1 MRVTKR
7 SGRVEDVKFDNVTNR
22 ISKLTEGLSNSVD
35 VTKVAQ
41 QVFSSIYDG
50 INTHEID
57 TLSAEI
63 CIGMITSDPDYE
75 ILATRITASN
85 IQKRAANNFHIAMRK
100 LHKAGIVTHE
110 VLEVSSKVKDD
121 IKPERDYDFGYFGLK
136 TLEKGYLQKIDGE
149 IIETPQYMYMRVAI
163 GIHGHDTE
171 RVLETYD
178 ALSKGLFIHATP
190 TLFNAGTPRPQM
202 SSCFVAGTAVF
213 TTNRGPVPIE
223 EVCIGDNVVTHTG
236 SIKPVLQT
244 HKNLLGDRTL
254 FDVKI
259 YKTPGFQVTGNHRF
273 WSITKEQLH
282 WKDEPQWNSIEHLRV
297 GDWISIPKTKLNTVY
312 EILDMYE
319 LLKDENG
326 TEHWTYSFEFDGT
339 KMRRLTHFTS
349 EYRPNGITL
358 KGEWFERYIK
368 VDEDF
373 AWFIGSWYGDGC
385 ITYQRSSAKSKR
397 TPTHRG
403 ISFAQNPNNTTFI
416 EKIEKIGCKYLGV
429 HACISKSKKRNCLS
443 ISFNNSAIG
452 NAFNILFGRWSSGK
466 FLWPNMYSWNRNM
479 VSAFIGGLV
488 STDGC
493 CTLRGNVTVQL
504 TNQPLIKS
512 IFHLSRSVGLDTSLT
527 VGSKPYKDRKQYIGR
542 IQFPWIPEIMKW
554 VYKHYDDN
562 RLYKSERANTTL
574 EIDGKIFLR
583 INAKT
588 RVKDNLPEFVYTLGV
603 KDDHSYT
610 VQGVIAENC
619 FLIANKEDSIDGIYD
634 TVKECARISKWA
646 GGIGLHIHDVR
657 ANKSHIRGTNGTS
670 DGIIPMLRVYNST
683 ARYVNQAGRRKGSI
697 AVYLEPWHADILDFL
712 EIRLNQGDE
721 EARCRDLFSA
731 MWIPDLFMKRVES
744 GGNWSLFCPDQAKG
758 LSDVY
763 GKEFEDLYEKYE
775 AEGLARKVVP
785 ASEVWKAI
793 IKSQSETGTPY
804 MLYKDACNEKSNH
817 KHVGTIKS
825 SNLCVAPETKI
836 LTSKGQQIISE
847 LVDQDVEVWNGDE
860 FSNVTIRQT
869 GKNQKLL
876 TVKTSKGLELRCTP
890 YHKFWIVGHNEP
902 IEAQNLEKGMKIIKH
917 SLPVINHNTENMKYA
932 YTHGLFCA
940 DGTTSSHGNPKRCLF
955 KAKNNGFCM
964 RHQKNLKDYEEDDD
978 GTCQANSYSEQKFLD
993 LYHVK
998 KKLMKFIDYDY
1009 ASNNDAC
1016 NKIRLRL
1023 PKDIDEKYTVPTEC
1037 SLESKLE
1044 WFAGLIDGDGCVT
1057 KHQGGR
1063 GISIQI
1069 GSIHY
1074 NFLNDVLLMLQTI
1087 GVNSRI
1093 NLSRNESIKE
1103 LPGGSYT
1110 CKKLWRL
1117 LIPSG
1122 GVELLK
1128 TLGLNT
1134 RRVNINTENLPNRQA
1149 LHFDKIVSVEDLGE
1163 TSDTFCFNE
1172 PLKHRGIFNGILTGN
1187 CTEILEYTDKDE
1199 TAVCNLASIALPKY
1213 VDVEK
1218 KEFNHEELHRVTK
1231 MVTRNLNKVI
1241 DKNFY
1246 PTENGERSNMR
1257 HRPIGIGVQGLAD
1270 VFIMLRMSFGSEES
1284 RKLNR
1289 DIFETIYHA
1298 SLESSCELAEMYGT
1312 YETFKGSPFSQ
1323 GILQFDMWDRDPKFS
1338 GRYDWNAMRE
1348 LVKKG
1353 TRNSLLLAPMPTA
1366 STSQILGNNE
1376 CFEPYTTNI
1385 YLRRTLA
1392 GEFVVVN
1399 KHLVNDLKER
1409 GLWSKEMKDLM
1420 VKANGSVQNI
1430 IDIPDDLKELYK
1442 TVWEMSQKTIID
1454 MAADRGVYIDQSQ
1467 SMNLFVESPTL
1478 SKLSSM
1484 HMYAWKTGLKT
1495 GMYYLRSKAKARP
1508 IQFSLEA
1515 ECAMCSA

>member
-1 MRVTKR
+1 MRVVKR

-22 ISKLTEGLSNSVD
+22 ISKLNYDLSESVD
-35 VTKVAQ
+35 VTKIAQ

-50 INTHEID
+50 IKTHEID

-110 VLEVSSKVKDD
+110 VLEVSSKVKDE
-121 IKPERDYDFGYFGLK
+121 IKPERDFDFGYFGLK

-149 IIETPQYMYMRVAI
+149 IIETPQYLYMRVAV
-163 GIHGHDTE
+163 GIHGHDID
-171 RVLETYD
+171 RVLETYE
-178 ALSKGLFIHATP
+178 ALSTGMFIHATP

-202 SSCFVAGTAVF
+202 SS
-213 TTNRGPVPIE
+213 
-223 EVCIGDNVVTHTG
+223 
-236 SIKPVLQT
+236 
-244 HKNLLGDRTL
+244 
-254 FDVKI
+254 
-259 YKTPGFQVTGNHRF
+259 
-273 WSITKEQLH
+273 
-282 WKDEPQWNSIEHLRV
+282 
-297 GDWISIPKTKLNTVY
+297 
-312 EILDMYE
+312 
-319 LLKDENG
+319 
-326 TEHWTYSFEFDGT
+326 
-339 KMRRLTHFTS
+339 
-349 EYRPNGITL
+349 
-358 KGEWFERYIK
+358 
-368 VDEDF
+368 
-373 AWFIGSWYGDGC
+373 
-385 ITYQRSSAKSKR
+385 
-397 TPTHRG
+397 
-403 ISFAQNPNNTTFI
+403 
-416 EKIEKIGCKYLGV
+416 
-429 HACISKSKKRNCLS
+429 
-443 ISFNNSAIG
+443 
-452 NAFNILFGRWSSGK
+452 
-466 FLWPNMYSWNRNM
+466 
-479 VSAFIGGLV
+479 
-488 STDGC
+488 
-493 CTLRGNVTVQL
+493 
-504 TNQPLIKS
+504 
-512 IFHLSRSVGLDTSLT
+512 
-527 VGSKPYKDRKQYIGR
+527 
-542 IQFPWIPEIMKW
+542 
-554 VYKHYDDN
+554 
-562 RLYKSERANTTL
+562 
-574 EIDGKIFLR
+574 
-583 INAKT
+583 
-588 RVKDNLPEFVYTLGV
+588 
-603 KDDHSYT
+603 
-610 VQGVIAENC
+610 C

-646 GGIGLHIHDVR
+646 GGIGLHVHDVR

-697 AVYLEPWHADILDFL
+697 AVYLEPWHADVLDFL

-744 GGNWSLFCPDQAKG
+744 GGNWSLFCPDEASG

-775 AEGLARKVVP
+775 AEGLAKKVVP
-785 ASEVWKAI
+785 ASEIWKAI

-817 KHVGTIKS
+817 KHIGTIKS
-825 SNLCVAPETKI
+825 SNL
-836 LTSKGQQIISE
+836 
-847 LVDQDVEVWNGDE
+847 
-860 FSNVTIRQT
+860 
-869 GKNQKLL
+869 
-876 TVKTSKGLELRCTP
+876 
-890 YHKFWIVGHNEP
+890 
-902 IEAQNLEKGMKIIKH
+902 
-917 SLPVINHNTENMKYA
+917 
-932 YTHGLFCA
+932 
-940 DGTTSSHGNPKRCLF
+940 
-955 KAKNNGFCM
+955 
-964 RHQKNLKDYEEDDD
+964 
-978 GTCQANSYSEQKFLD
+978 
-993 LYHVK
+993 
-998 KKLMKFIDYDY
+998 
-1009 ASNNDAC
+1009 
-1016 NKIRLRL
+1016 
-1023 PKDIDEKYTVPTEC
+1023 
-1037 SLESKLE
+1037 
-1044 WFAGLIDGDGCVT
+1044 
-1057 KHQGGR
+1057 
-1063 GISIQI
+1063 
-1069 GSIHY
+1069 
-1074 NFLNDVLLMLQTI
+1074 
-1087 GVNSRI
+1087 
-1093 NLSRNESIKE
+1093 
-1103 LPGGSYT
+1103 
-1110 CKKLWRL
+1110 
-1117 LIPSG
+1117 
-1122 GVELLK
+1122 
-1128 TLGLNT
+1128 
-1134 RRVNINTENLPNRQA
+1134 
-1149 LHFDKIVSVEDLGE
+1149 
-1163 TSDTFCFNE
+1163 
-1172 PLKHRGIFNGILTGN
+1172 

-1213 VDVEK
+1213 VDTEK

-1246 PTENGERSNMR
+1246 PTENGRRSNMR

-1270 VFIMLRMSFGSEES
+1270 VFIMLRMTFGSEES

-1312 YETFKGSPFSQ
+1312 YDTFKGSPFSK

-1338 GRYDWNAMRE
+1338 GRYDWDAMRE

-1353 TRNSLLLAPMPTA
+1353 IRNSLLLAPMPTA

-1409 GLWSKEMKDLM
+1409 GLWSREMKDLM

-1430 IDIPDDLKELYK
+1430 IDIPNDLKELYR

-1454 MAADRGVYIDQSQ
+1454 MAADRGIYIDQSQ

>member
-22 ISKLTEGLSNSVD
+22 ISKLTEGLSETVD
-35 VTKVAQ
+35 VTKIAQ

-50 INTHEID
+50 IKTPEID

-110 VLEVSSKVKDD
+110 VLEVSSKVKDE
-121 IKPERDYDFGYFGLK
+121 IKPERDFDFGYFGLK

-163 GIHGHDTE
+163 GIHGHDIDH
-171 RVLETYD
+171 VLETYE

-202 SSCFVAGTAVF
+202 SS
-213 TTNRGPVPIE
+213 
-223 EVCIGDNVVTHTG
+223 
-236 SIKPVLQT
+236 
-244 HKNLLGDRTL
+244 
-254 FDVKI
+254 
-259 YKTPGFQVTGNHRF
+259 
-273 WSITKEQLH
+273 
-282 WKDEPQWNSIEHLRV
+282 
-297 GDWISIPKTKLNTVY
+297 
-312 EILDMYE
+312 
-319 LLKDENG
+319 
-326 TEHWTYSFEFDGT
+326 
-339 KMRRLTHFTS
+339 
-349 EYRPNGITL
+349 
-358 KGEWFERYIK
+358 
-368 VDEDF
+368 
-373 AWFIGSWYGDGC
+373 
-385 ITYQRSSAKSKR
+385 
-397 TPTHRG
+397 
-403 ISFAQNPNNTTFI
+403 
-416 EKIEKIGCKYLGV
+416 
-429 HACISKSKKRNCLS
+429 
-443 ISFNNSAIG
+443 
-452 NAFNILFGRWSSGK
+452 
-466 FLWPNMYSWNRNM
+466 
-479 VSAFIGGLV
+479 
-488 STDGC
+488 
-493 CTLRGNVTVQL
+493 
-504 TNQPLIKS
+504 
-512 IFHLSRSVGLDTSLT
+512 
-527 VGSKPYKDRKQYIGR
+527 
-542 IQFPWIPEIMKW
+542 
-554 VYKHYDDN
+554 
-562 RLYKSERANTTL
+562 
-574 EIDGKIFLR
+574 
-583 INAKT
+583 
-588 RVKDNLPEFVYTLGV
+588 
-603 KDDHSYT
+603 
-610 VQGVIAENC
+610 C

-670 DGIIPMLRVYNST
+670 DGIIPMLRVYNTT

-744 GGNWSLFCPDQAKG
+744 DGNWSLFCPDVARG

-763 GKEFEDLYEKYE
+763 GKEFEELYEKYE
-775 AEGLARKVVP
+775 ADGIATKVVP

-817 KHVGTIKS
+817 KHLGTIKS
-825 SNLCVAPETKI
+825 SNL
-836 LTSKGQQIISE
+836 
-847 LVDQDVEVWNGDE
+847 
-860 FSNVTIRQT
+860 
-869 GKNQKLL
+869 
-876 TVKTSKGLELRCTP
+876 
-890 YHKFWIVGHNEP
+890 
-902 IEAQNLEKGMKIIKH
+902 
-917 SLPVINHNTENMKYA
+917 
-932 YTHGLFCA
+932 
-940 DGTTSSHGNPKRCLF
+940 
-955 KAKNNGFCM
+955 
-964 RHQKNLKDYEEDDD
+964 
-978 GTCQANSYSEQKFLD
+978 
-993 LYHVK
+993 
-998 KKLMKFIDYDY
+998 
-1009 ASNNDAC
+1009 
-1016 NKIRLRL
+1016 
-1023 PKDIDEKYTVPTEC
+1023 
-1037 SLESKLE
+1037 
-1044 WFAGLIDGDGCVT
+1044 
-1057 KHQGGR
+1057 
-1063 GISIQI
+1063 
-1069 GSIHY
+1069 
-1074 NFLNDVLLMLQTI
+1074 
-1087 GVNSRI
+1087 
-1093 NLSRNESIKE
+1093 
-1103 LPGGSYT
+1103 
-1110 CKKLWRL
+1110 
-1117 LIPSG
+1117 
-1122 GVELLK
+1122 
-1128 TLGLNT
+1128 
-1134 RRVNINTENLPNRQA
+1134 
-1149 LHFDKIVSVEDLGE
+1149 
-1163 TSDTFCFNE
+1163 
-1172 PLKHRGIFNGILTGN
+1172 

-1246 PTENGERSNMR
+1246 PTENGKRSNMR

-1270 VFIMLRMSFGSEES
+1270 VFIMLRMTFGSEES
-1284 RKLNR
+1284 RKLNI

-1298 SLESSCELAEMYGT
+1298 SLESSCELAEMYGP
-1312 YETFKGSPFSQ
+1312 YESFKGSPFSK

-1353 TRNSLLLAPMPTA
+1353 TMNSLLLAPMPTA

-1430 IDIPDDLKELYK
+1430 IDIPGDLKELYK

-1467 SMNLFVESPTL
+1467 SMNLFVESPTI

-1495 GMYYLRSKAKARP
+1495 GMYYLRSKAKSRP

-1515 ECAMCSA
+1515 ECSMCSA